1 MNKMPDFIINDRWI
15 MDRISSQSSS
25 FSKWISGLIH
35 SVENALGDINVS
47 EKDRKDLGNF
57 EKEMAKARNELS
69 AAKKELAALDFGPIG
84 SNLGGKAIKWV
95 SNLIDKEIQK
105 KVPNLDKIGLDN
117 DLNLEFLTGKRK
129 TLSFALLDVSKEKG
143 IQNEGLL
150 YLIKS
155 LPDLEAFL
163 YSTSVQKYYR
173 DHTEHTLRVAV
184 LGDFLLEQ
192 DAGQGKLISILSD
205 MLDIDKVELKEKVWW
220 ITSLLHDIGYPLG
233 KISTSVNFSLLNQL
247 LKCYPSLDLEFVPF
261 EIGLSWK
268 SDQKEYLKIIEEGL
282 SKEAKMLIRRGSGI
296 EGPQLPSFNSK
307 TFLQQKKGHP
317 EFTFAPKIELDHGV
331 LSALSLLKGLGK
343 PEEIRSNDEYNAY
356 VLAAKSIALHNFK
369 IKLPEHNFDNQP
381 LTFFLMLI
389 DELQEWGR
397 PIPIQVQ
404 GTYFTTEFQKISLLD
419 EIYFQLDEFTWSMQF
434 RNEKAKKLMNFDF
447 NKFSKVK
454 KDTFGRLTRGTNFS
468 KTLINL
474 QDLKSLDES
483 KTGDQILSEVK
494 IEI

>member
-1 MNKMPDFIINDRWI
+1 MPDFIINDQWI
-15 MDRISSQSSS
+15 MDRISSQSTS
-25 FSKWISGLIH
+25 FNNWISELIH
-35 SVENALGDINVS
+35 SIENTFEEINNS
-47 EKDRKDLGNF
+47 QIPFIEMGNF
-57 EKEMAKARNELS
+57 KKGMAKTQNKITRAT
-69 AAKKELAALDFGPIG
+69 KKLADLDFGSLG
-84 SNLGGKAIKWV
+84 SKIMGKTLKSV
-95 SNLIDKEIQK
+95 SNLIQKEIQEDLPK
-105 KVPNLDKIGLDN
+105 SEQVGLDF
-117 DLNLEFLTGKRK
+117 DTDLEFLTGKRK
-129 TLSFALLDVSKEKG
+129 TLSSALLDVSKEKG

-150 YLIKS
+150 YLIRS

-192 DAGQGKLISILSD
+192 DMGQGKLISILSD
-205 MLDIDKVELKEKVWW
+205 MLDIEKVEIKEKVWW

-261 EIGLSWK
+261 EISLSWK
-268 SDQKEYLKIIEEGL
+268 SDQKEYLKLIEEGL

-296 EGPQLPSFNSK
+296 EGPQLPSLGPK
-307 TFLQQKKGHP
+307 TFLQQTKGHP
-317 EFTFAPKIELDHGV
+317 EYAFTPEIELDHGV
-331 LSALSLLKGLGK
+331 LSALSLLKGLGT
-343 PEEIRSNDEYNAY
+343 PEEIRSNDEYNGY

-397 PIPIQVQ
+397 PIPVQVQ
-404 GTYFTTEFQKISLLD
+404 DTYFTTELQKISLLD
-419 EIYFQLDEFTWSMQF
+419 EIYFQLDEFAWSMQF

-447 NKFSKVK
+447 NIFSNEKRIK
-454 KDTFGRLTRGTNFS
+454 LERLTRGSNFS

-474 QDLKSLDES
+474 QDIKSPDKS
-483 KTGDQILSEVK
+483 NSRDQVLSEVK

>member
-1 MNKMPDFIINDRWI
+1 MPDFIINDQWI
-15 MDRISSQSSS
+15 MDRISSQSTS
-25 FSKWISGLIH
+25 FNNWISELIH
-35 SVENALGDINVS
+35 SIENTFEEINTS
-47 EKDRKDLGNF
+47 QIPFIEMGNF
-57 EKEMAKARNELS
+57 KKGMAKTQNKITRAT
-69 AAKKELAALDFGPIG
+69 KKLADLDFGSLG
-84 SNLGGKAIKWV
+84 SKIMGKTLKSV
-95 SNLIDKEIQK
+95 SNLIQKEIQEDLPK
-105 KVPNLDKIGLDN
+105 SEQVGLDF
-117 DLNLEFLTGKRK
+117 DTDLEFLTGKRK
-129 TLSFALLDVSKEKG
+129 TLSSALLDVSKEKG

-150 YLIKS
+150 YLIRS

-192 DAGQGKLISILSD
+192 DMGQGKLISILSD
-205 MLDIDKVELKEKVWW
+205 MLDIEKVEIKEKVWW

-261 EIGLSWK
+261 EISLSWK
-268 SDQKEYLKIIEEGL
+268 SDQKEYLKLIEEGL

-296 EGPQLPSFNSK
+296 EGPQLPSLGPK
-307 TFLQQKKGHP
+307 TFLQQTKGHP
-317 EFTFAPKIELDHGV
+317 EYAFTPEIELDHGV
-331 LSALSLLKGLGK
+331 LSALSLLKGLGT
-343 PEEIRSNDEYNAY
+343 PEEIRSNDEYNGY

-397 PIPIQVQ
+397 PIPVQVQ
-404 GTYFTTEFQKISLLD
+404 DTYFTTELQKISLLD
-419 EIYFQLDEFTWSMQF
+419 EIYFQLDEFAWSMQF

-447 NKFSKVK
+447 NIFSNEKRIK
-454 KDTFGRLTRGTNFS
+454 LERLTRGSNFS

-474 QDLKSLDES
+474 QDIKSPDKS
-483 KTGDQILSEVK
+483 NSRDQVLSEVK

>member
-1 MNKMPDFIINDRWI
+1 MPDFIINDQWI
-15 MDRISSQSSS
+15 MDRISSQSTS
-25 FSKWISGLIH
+25 FNNWISELIH
-35 SVENALGDINVS
+35 SIENTFEEINTS
-47 EKDRKDLGNF
+47 QIPFIEMGNF
-57 EKEMAKARNELS
+57 KKGMAKTQNKITRAT
-69 AAKKELAALDFGPIG
+69 KKLADLDFGSLG
-84 SNLGGKAIKWV
+84 SKIMGKTLKSV
-95 SNLIDKEIQK
+95 SNLIQKEIQEDLPK
-105 KVPNLDKIGLDN
+105 SEQVGLDF
-117 DLNLEFLTGKRK
+117 DTDLEFLTGKRK
-129 TLSFALLDVSKEKG
+129 TLSSALLDVSKEKG

-150 YLIKS
+150 YLIRS

-192 DAGQGKLISILSD
+192 DIGQGKLISILSD
-205 MLDIDKVELKEKVWW
+205 MLDLHKVEIKEKVWW

-233 KISTSVNFSLLNQL
+233 KISTSINFSLLNQL

-261 EIGLSWK
+261 EIGLSWE
-268 SDQKEYLKIIEEGL
+268 SDQKEYLEIIEEGL

-296 EGPQLPSFNSK
+296 EGPQLPYYGSK
-307 TFLQQKKGHP
+307 TFLQQNKGHP
-317 EFTFAPKIELDHGV
+317 EFSFKPKIELDHGV

-343 PEEIRSNDEYNAY
+343 PKEIRSNDDYNGY
-356 VLAAKSIALHNFK
+356 ILAAKSIALHNFK
-369 IKLPEHNFDNQP
+369 NKLPEHNFDIQP

-404 GTYFTTEFQKISLLD
+404 DTYFTTELQKISLLD
-419 EIYFQLDEFTWSMQF
+419 EIYFQLDEFKWFMKF

-447 NKFSKVK
+447 NSFSSEK
-454 KDTFGRLTRGTNFS
+454 KNTFGRLARGSNFS

-474 QDLKSLDES
+474 QDIKLPDKSNLS
-483 KTGDQILSEVK
+483 DQILSEVK